1 MDESK
6 FFEAVQS
13 LAQSLSQWDLL
24 IIAGSMVMIVSTD
37 YYRPAA
43 RWMRLTYLLFL
54 PSWIYLASSIYWG
67 IQIQGSYVAYLIASL
82 RKDTDPQKA
91 GIISSIVSKVNSNTA
106 SQILCLKIALL
117 FIAVWLVVYIC
128 WWVFADKIQEEGRSD
143 AS

>member
-24 IIAGSMVMIVSTD
+24 IIAGSMIMIVSTD
-37 YYRPAA
+37 YYRPPT
-43 RWMRLTYLLFL
+43 RRMRLTYLLFL
-54 PSWIYLASSIYWG
+54 PAWISLASSIYWG

-82 RKDTDPQKA
+82 RKDNDPQKA

-106 SQILCLKIALL
+106 SQIFCLKIALL
-117 FIAVWLVVYIC
+117 FIAIWLVVYIC
-128 WWVFADKIQEEGRSD
+128 WWIFTDKVREGE
-143 AS
+143 AN